1 MAKTYCTCEG
11 MRSQLTQRGGND
23 GCRASVQSYDGSVI
37 IENEYRNG
45 VLFVKVGTHDGSCSC
60 RDSDSPAFFG
70 TFQELKDLLALNEL
84 IKSGRATVTKHRA
97 KSNKQLALERA
108 FGGNQ

>member
-1 MAKTYCTCEG
+1 

-60 RDSDSPAFFG
+60 RDTDAPAFFG
-70 TFQELKDLLALNEL
+70 TFQELKELLEL
-84 IKSGRATVTKHRA
+84 GAMVKDGRATVTKHRA
-97 KSNKQLALERA
+97 KSNKQKALERA